1 MVYRQPYIFMKNTQS
16 LKAREISYVPV
27 FGPCCLASSGECDG
41 CSKLNAE
48 DYGFCLEGI
57 QFLYNEKEKV
67 LHNSDIWI
75 SEVPSKVEDIQNA
88 AQITLRLYSQYGFI
102 NSSYKNLIDIYSKQH
117 GK

>member
-1 MVYRQPYIFMKNTQS
+1 MINNKTT
-16 LKAREISYVPV
+16 AREISCVPT
-27 FGPCCLASSGECDG
+27 FKPCSFALLGECDR
-41 CSKLNAE
+41 CSKLDAE
-48 DYGFCLEGI
+48 DYGFCFEGI

-75 SEVPSKVEDIQNA
+75 SEVPSNVKDIQNA

-102 NSSYKNLIDIYSKQH
+102 NSSYKNLIDFYSKQH